1 MIQLTITWGNGA
13 TLDIQVNKEQR
24 IMDVLKVLC
33 ENHLLAAPGS
43 RAGTKIYSQRKMT
56 FVNQLLTF
64 AQAGIYYGDMLKLC
78 R

>member
-1 MIQLTITWGNGA
+1 
-13 TLDIQVNKEQR
+13 
-24 IMDVLKVLC
+24 MDVLKVLC